1 MNRLTSRLLAAAA
14 SVALVL
20 ALSPGTAT
28 AQMMDDRAQV
38 EIDLRG
44 GFYVPTFD
52 ISDAADPGFG
62 FGAGIGIPVG
72 ERLTVRGNADFGFH
86 SGAEVDGVELADI
99 NVYHYIAGLGV
110 VLYRSPDGKFE
121 LGANAGGG
129 LMTFDPDVDGADSY
143 TYPAINVGATMAYQV
158 SPSVSLLLSPQ
169 GDIAFS
175 DEEEVGTDNSW
186 VWPFTAGIRITPGR

>member
-1 MNRLTSRLLAAAA
+1 MNRVTSRLLAAAA
-14 SVALVL
+14 SIALVL
-20 ALSPGTAT
+20 ALSPGTAS
-28 AQMMDDRAQV
+28 AQMNDRAPV

-44 GFYVPTFD
+44 GLYVPTFD

-86 SGAEVDGVELADI
+86 PGAEVNGTELADI

-110 VLYRSPDGKFE
+110 RLYSSPDGKFE

-129 LMTFDPDVDGADSY
+129 AMTFAPDVEGADSF
-143 TYPAINVGATMAYQV
+143 TYPAINVGLTMAYEV

-175 DEEEVGTDNSW
+175 DEDEVGTDNSW

>member
-1 MNRLTSRLLAAAA
+1 MNRLTSRLLGLAAT
-14 SVALVL
+14 VALAL
-20 ALSPGTAT
+20 ALAPGTAT
-28 AQMMDDRAQV
+28 AQMMDGNRAPV

-44 GFYVPTFD
+44 GLYVPTFD
-52 ISDAADPGFG
+52 IADAADAGYG

-86 SGAEVDGVELADI
+86 SGAEVNGVEGPDVDV
-99 NVYHYIAGLGV
+99 NHYIAGLGA

-121 LGANAGGG
+121 LSANAGGG
-129 LMTFDPDVDGADSY
+129 IMTFAIDGLDETY
-143 TYPAINVGATMAYQV
+143 TYPAINVGGTLAYQV
-158 SPSVSLLLSPQ
+158 APSVSLLLSPQ

-175 DEEEVGTDNSW
+175 DEAEVGTDNSW